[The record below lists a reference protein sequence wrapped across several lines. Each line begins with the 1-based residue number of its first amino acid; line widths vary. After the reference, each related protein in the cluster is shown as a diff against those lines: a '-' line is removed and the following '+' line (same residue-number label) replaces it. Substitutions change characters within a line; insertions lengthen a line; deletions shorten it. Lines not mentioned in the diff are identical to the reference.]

1 MKSGYNRALAAT
13 RQMGEVSSELSESS
27 SKADYELGRDAYAEE
42 KKFKE
47 AQETM
52 SMRMGVGRLLS
63 KALPFALK
71 AAGVGRLLSKA
82 LPFALKAAGVGL
94 GPIGMAVAAGGASL
108 LAQQAAIKSSKSDI
122 RGKKTKFYKTARRES
137 LSGARGKSLGYSV
150 SDAIAAWQ
158 IFEAG
163 VLNKFSDTS
172 GLDWS
177 RKGVGR

>member
-52 SMRMGVGRLLS
+52 SMRM
-63 KALPFALK
+63 
-71 AAGVGRLLSKA
+71 GVGRLLSKA